1 MNLLHSLLIVAVVA
15 LSTLL
20 TRAAPFLLFGR
31 GERRVGETIFYIGR
45 LLPPAIMATLLIYA
59 LREISFSGMENW
71 LFDLGA
77 IGVTALI
84 HLKWRNALLSIAV
97 GTILY
102 MVLVQGI
109 FW

>member
-1 MNLLHSLLIVAVVA
+1 MNLIHSLLIIGVTA

-20 TRAAPFLLFGR
+20 TRATPFLLFGR
-31 GERRVGETIFYIGR
+31 GEKRVGETILYIGKI
-45 LLPPAIMATLLIYA
+45 LPPAIMATLLVYA
-59 LREISFSGMENW
+59 LKEISFGEVNGW

-77 IGVTALI
+77 IVVTSLI

-102 MVLVQGI
+102 MVLVQRL